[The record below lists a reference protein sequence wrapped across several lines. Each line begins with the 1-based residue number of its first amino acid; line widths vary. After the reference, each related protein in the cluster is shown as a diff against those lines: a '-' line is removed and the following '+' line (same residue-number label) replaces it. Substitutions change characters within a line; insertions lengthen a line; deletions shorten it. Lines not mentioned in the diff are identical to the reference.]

1 MAPSKKLLNFINP
14 GLVFGYQVTLM
25 LVSFIALWWFTSAPG
40 RAPDMSWTKVVPLW
54 VPFGGWLG
62 GITISIVGVAT
73 HTHDWNRQMYGYWHL
88 ARPLLGLITGSVAV
102 LIVLF
107 VVTGVSGSPIPS
119 GEETYEP
126 SGIAVLFVLAFVV
139 GYREETFRELVK
151 RVLDVILTP
160 GDKAAEQKIT
170 LVPARTV
177 LTARRGESVSG
188 TVTLVNT
195 TGDTFDISQVTPRF
209 DPTISNLTVAL
220 APGNGQLGPGQS
232 AELTVTWEPQAAA
245 TSSETSLVVA
255 VGGYR
260 VTSVVR
266 PTVGT

>member
-1 MAPSKKLLNFINP
+1 MAKKKTLDRIGP
-14 GLVFGYQVTLM
+14 GMVLGYQAVLI
-25 LVSFIALWWFTSAPG
+25 LVSFGLLLWFTSAPD
-40 RAPDMSWTKVVPLW
+40 RVPHFTWDNVVPLW

-73 HTHDWNRQMYGYWHL
+73 HTHDWNRQQYGYWHL
-88 ARPLLGLITGSVAV
+88 ARPLLGLLTGTVAV

-107 VVTGVSGSPIPS
+107 IIKGVSGSPIPS

-126 SGIAVLFVLAFVV
+126 SGVAVLFVLAFVV

-151 RVLDVILTP
+151 RVLDVILNP
-160 GDKAAEQKIT
+160 GEKPAQQRVA
-170 LVPARTV
+170 LVPALTV
-177 LTARRGESVSG
+177 LSAKSGESAPG

-195 TGDTFDISQVTPRF
+195 TSDTFDISQVTPRL
-209 DPTISNLTVAL
+209 DPGVSDLAVAL

-232 AELTVTWEPQAAA
+232 AELALTWQPQTQARS
-245 TSSETSLVVA
+245 TETSLIVT

-266 PTVGT
+266 LTVAS